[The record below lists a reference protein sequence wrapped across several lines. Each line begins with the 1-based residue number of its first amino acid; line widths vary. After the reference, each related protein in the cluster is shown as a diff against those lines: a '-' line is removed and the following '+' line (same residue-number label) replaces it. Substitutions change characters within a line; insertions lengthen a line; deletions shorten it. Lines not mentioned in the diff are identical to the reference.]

1 MQAKRGRVEGTER
14 LRAKGIN
21 EGAYL
26 LGYPSEDE
34 NASIL
39 DSSLACLAS
48 STSLLRV

>member
-34 NASIL
+34 NEDLGSVRIL
-39 DSSLACLAS
+39 
-48 STSLLRV
+48 T